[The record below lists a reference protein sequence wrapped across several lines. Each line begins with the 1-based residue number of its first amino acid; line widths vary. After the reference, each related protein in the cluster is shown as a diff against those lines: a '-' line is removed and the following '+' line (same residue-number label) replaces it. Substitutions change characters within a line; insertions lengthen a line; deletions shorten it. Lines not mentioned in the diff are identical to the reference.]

1 MPRLALVLAIL
12 ACAVPLAGGARPPEV
27 VLDASASAT
36 GATLR
41 ASFTE
46 GDAPI
51 RLTSDAL
58 LAGVEGGA
66 PLTRA
71 LVKITNPTDA
81 PLELLGIDDVY
92 ADGTNARRAVR
103 DVVRT
108 SRGRRATGRRPRV
121 VAAAADPASWT
132 GRVTVTI
139 RPASAS

>member
-1 MPRLALVLAIL
+1 MRPRRRGGDAVPVSLLGTPGLALVLAIL
-12 ACAVPLAGGARPPEV
+12 ACAVPLGVHGARPPEV
-27 VLDASASAT
+27 VLDASASAS

-46 GDAPI
+46 GDPPL

-92 ADGTNARRAVR
+92 AGWYETCLLYTSPSPRDMRR
-103 DVVRT
+103 
-108 SRGRRATGRRPRV
+108 SRMP
-121 VAAAADPASWT
+121 S
-132 GRVTVTI
+132 
-139 RPASAS
+139 SA